1 MTGGRTGNR
10 TGREI
15 GCAPVS
21 TEAADLAHQRERL
34 EREAG
39 VDAPYTD
46 TKSGKEARER
56 PGPHHLLKVVWTG
69 DTVFATKLY
78 RLGRSVPDLR
88 SIAEELQRRD
98 ARLVILDQQIDTR
111 TPEAMTVFTMLGAVA
126 EFERSLIVKRSE
138 AGQEG
143 AKRESV
149 ELGRPR
155 EFGVQEVEES
165 RRRLL
170 RDPEA
175 GPTGIA
181 SSLDI
186 RTPTL
191 YNRLGGA
198 AGIAALREPQQ
209 AE

>member
-1 MTGGRTGNR
+1 
-10 TGREI
+10 
-15 GCAPVS
+15 
-21 TEAADLAHQRERL
+21 
-34 EREAG
+34 
-39 VDAPYTD
+39 
-46 TKSGKEARER
+46 
-56 PGPHHLLKVVWTG
+56 
-69 DTVFATKLY
+69 
-78 RLGRSVPDLR
+78 
-88 SIAEELQRRD
+88 
-98 ARLVILDQQIDTR
+98 
-111 TPEAMTVFTMLGAVA
+111 MLGAVA